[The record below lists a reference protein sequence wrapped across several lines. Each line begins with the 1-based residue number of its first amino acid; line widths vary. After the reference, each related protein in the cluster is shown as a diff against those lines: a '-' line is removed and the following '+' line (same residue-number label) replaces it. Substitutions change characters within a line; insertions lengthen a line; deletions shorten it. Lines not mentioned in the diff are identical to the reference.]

1 MHMSWKQLTHF
12 KNIPIEARVSMAY
25 AVCSILQNCLQ
36 FVTLPLFAR
45 ILTTEQYGQYTIYTS
60 WSAILVIFITLN
72 LPYGSFSTAMVKFE
86 EKRDRYIASAE
97 GICLLLT
104 VCFLALYLPFQKR
117 WNTLFELPTGLVL
130 VMLGEMLA
138 NAGILFWSGKKRFE
152 YRYKSVIAVT
162 LLNSVLGPVA
172 AYILVVG
179 STERG
184 YARILGYAGV
194 TILTGGVIFIL
205 NLVRGRQ
212 IFNRQMW
219 QFALGFNLPLI
230 CYYLSQVV
238 FNQSDRIMISHYCG
252 KAQAAIYGVA
262 YSIAMVLTF
271 VLNAVNNSYVPWF
284 YGKLKEGKQRDNR
297 AITSGI
303 AVLMAVLLLGVIW
316 LTPEIIWIMAG
327 SEYADAIW
335 VVPPVAMSVLLLFYA
350 QLYINVEFYFEKKK
364 HLVIA
369 SIGAALM
376 NIGLNAWLIPV
387 FGFVAAGYTTLA
399 SYVIFVLANY
409 AAMRQVLRQE
419 GLTDEAYDHRQ
430 LILIFVGFML
440 LGFTGCALYMYV
452 WVRYL
457 VIAVMLAGLLMGRK
471 RMLGYLR
478 RLKSRGSE

>member
-1 MHMSWKQLTHF
+1 
-12 KNIPIEARVSMAY
+12 MAY

-45 ILTTEQYGQYTIYTS
+45 ILTTEQYGQFTIYTS
-60 WSAILVIFITLN
+60 WSAILAIFITLN

-97 GICLLLT
+97 GICLLFA
-104 VCFLALYLPFQKR
+104 VCFLAIYLPFQR
-117 WNTLFELPTGLVL
+117 QWNRLFELPTGLVL

-162 LLNSVLGPVA
+162 LLHSLLAPVL
-172 AYILVVG
+172 AYCLVVN
-179 STERG
+179 SAERG
-184 YARILGYAGV
+184 YARIVGYAGV

-205 NLVRGRQ
+205 NLLRGRR
-212 IFNRQMW
+212 IFDKQMW
-219 QFALGFNLPLI
+219 SFALRFNLPLI
-230 CYYLSQVV
+230 WYYLSQVV

-252 KAQAAIYGVA
+252 KAQAGIYGVA
-262 YSIAMVLTF
+262 YSLAMVLTF

-284 YGKLKEGKQRDNR
+284 YGKLQKGQQRDNR
-297 AITSGI
+297 GIASGI

-316 LTPEIIWIMAG
+316 LAPEIIWVMAG
-327 SEYADAIW
+327 SDYAEAVW

-369 SIGAALM
+369 SIGAALL

-387 FGFVAAGYTTLA
+387 FGFVAAGYTTLV
-399 SYVIFVLANY
+399 SYVVFVLANY
-409 AAMRQVLRQE
+409 AAMKQVLRQE
-419 GLTDEAYDHRQ
+419 GLADEAYDHRR
-430 LILIFVGFML
+430 LCLIFAGFML
-440 LGFTGCALYMYV
+440 LGFGGSFLYRYV
-452 WVRYL
+452 WVRYF
-457 VIAVMLAGLLMGRK
+457 VMAATLAAALIWR
-471 RMLGYLR
+471 R
-478 RLKSRGSE
+478 RLLEYLGRLRSGNLGQ

>member
-1 MHMSWKQLTHF
+1 MSWKQLTRF

-86 EKRDRYIASAE
+86 GKREGYIASAE
-97 GICLLLT
+97 GICLLFAA
-104 VCFLALYLPFQKR
+104 CFLAIYLPFQR
-117 WNTLFELPTGLVL
+117 QWNRLFELPTGLVL
-130 VMLGEMLA
+130 VMLCEILA

-162 LLNSVLGPVA
+162 LFQALLSPVV
-172 AYILVVG
+172 AYCLVI
-179 STERG
+179 SSDERG
-184 YARILGYAGV
+184 YARIVGYAGV
-194 TILTGGVIFIL
+194 AILTGGVIFIL
-205 NLVRGRQ
+205 NLLRGRR
-212 IFNRQMW
+212 IFDKQMW
-219 QFALGFNLPLI
+219 SFALGFNLPLI
-230 CYYLSQVV
+230 WYYLSQVV

-252 KAQAAIYGVA
+252 KAQAGIYGIA
-262 YSIAMVLTF
+262 YSLAMVLTF

-284 YGKLKEGKQRDNR
+284 YGKLQKGQQRDNR
-297 AITSGI
+297 GIASGI

-316 LTPEIIWIMAG
+316 LAPEIIWVMAG
-327 SEYADAIW
+327 SEYAEAVW

-369 SIGAALM
+369 SIGAAFL

-387 FGFVAAGYTTLA
+387 FGFVAAGYTTLV
-399 SYVIFVLANY
+399 SYVVFAFANY
-409 AAMRQVLRQE
+409 AAMRRVLRQE
-419 GLTDEAYDHRQ
+419 GLADDAFDHMR
-430 LILIFVGFML
+430 LCLIFVGFIL
-440 LGFTGCALYMYV
+440 LGFAGSFLYRYV

-457 VIAVMLAGLLMGRK
+457 VLAAVLAAVLVWH
-471 RMLGYLR
+471 R
-478 RLKSRGSE
+478 RLLEYLGRLRSGNL